1 MQNCWCHRPQPETCG
16 QGSLYTDLLVNTVKE
31 GGIFTMPATT
41 HRSDDWKMLTLVGL
55 ADRLAAKTAKEK
67 DSGANDARKKRWAG
81 SKLVLRFIFRKLI
94 QPGSQAAAIKGL
106 RDLDEARI
114 KALERFNAGMPETKR
129 LKSPVGAFIPAAPED
144 ILKAFCHVALR
155 VRATCIRASVSDI
168 CWHTFR
174 HVVAPQLAAHL
185 YNLEREYPKD
195 ECWPSD
201 QSAKGQGPVEKWRH
215 PSQLLRGVES
225 GGFSRKQ
232 LQSKGPSL
240 SIALLK
246 QKAYV
251 KGSEMSPCCEK
262 TSILLRALL
271 QLCADD
277 DGDWSK
283 CVSMS
288 GVLLRLMDA
297 YGQQVHQGIGD
308 IHQTHLNTANMAAF
322 TDLACA
328 PIIAELNQ
336 EGKTLDRKINLPQTR
351 RRILSYAPLIT
362 DPSSAELDMDFSG
375 AVSMI
380 RKRINKDDGDE
391 WARACMG
398 YAYYMS
404 RRCLI
409 TAPETAETH
418 QASELTYDL
427 MERAFK
433 TGNPETKQIA
443 LRYLAGFAT
452 NPRFRC
458 TSLAQHKAKDW
469 VATYMEA
476 MPKGMAHLFL
486 GRLAYIKGDTQEAIG
501 LYQRMFVR
509 ALPKEFSDEATGV
522 THPLEDHE
530 ALAYLIP
537 ECYTLAGLLLRNDNG
552 KPEEESLLQKQIRR
566 AGVAHFGIDCDW
578 SKEAERIKAGFEYR
592 KGLFSG
598 RVTPQ
603 S

>member
-1 MQNCWCHRPQPETCG
+1 
-16 QGSLYTDLLVNTVKE
+16 VNTLKE
-31 GGIFTMPATT
+31 GGMGNMPAANP
-41 HRSDDWKMLTLVGL
+41 RSDDWKMLTLVGL
-55 ADRLAAKTAKEK
+55 ADRLAVKTAKADKEN
-67 DSGANDARKKRWAG
+67 SAHLNDARKKRWAG
-81 SKLVLRFIFRKLI
+81 SKTVLRFILRKFI
-94 QPGSQAAAIKGL
+94 QPGSQAAAIRGL

-114 KALERFNAGMPETKR
+114 KALDAFNSQMPDTGR
-129 LKSPVGAFIPAAPED
+129 LKAPSGAFTPATPEV
-144 ILKAFCHVALR
+144 ILKAFCHVSLR
-155 VRATCIRASVSDI
+155 VRATCIRANISDI
-168 CWHTFR
+168 SWQTFR

-185 YNLEREYPKD
+185 CNLEREYPNDSSWPKD
-195 ECWPSD
+195 ESGEYD
-201 QSAKGQGPVEKWRH
+201 PVDTWRR
-215 PSQLLRGVES
+215 PSQLLRGVKS
-225 GGFSRKQ
+225 GGFNRRRLDSEGPKLSLARLKDAA
-232 LQSKGPSL
+232 SKEGTV
-240 SIALLK
+240 I
-246 QKAYV
+246 
-251 KGSEMSPCCEK
+251 SPCCAK

-271 QLCADD
+271 QLCSDND
-277 DGDWSK
+277 EDWERA
-283 CVSMS
+283 VNMA
-288 GVLLRLMDA
+288 GVLLRQMDA
-297 YGQQVHQGIGD
+297 YGQQVHQGLGD
-308 IHQTHLNTANMAAF
+308 IHQTHLNSANLAAF

-328 PIIAELNQ
+328 PIIAELNE
-336 EGKTLDRKINLPQTR
+336 EGKTLDRRINLPQTR

-362 DPSSAELDMDFSG
+362 DPSSAELDMDFTG

-380 RKRINKDDGDE
+380 RKRINKDEGDE

-409 TAPETAETH
+409 TAPETEETH
-418 QASELTYDL
+418 QASKLTYDL

-433 TGNPETKQIA
+433 TGNPDTQQIA

-458 TSLAQHKAKDW
+458 TFLAQHMAKEW
-469 VATYMEA
+469 VAIYKKA
-476 MPKGMAHLFL
+476 SPKGMAHLFL
-486 GRLAYIKGDTQEAIG
+486 GRLAFINGDTEKAIG

-537 ECYTLAGLLLRNDNG
+537 ECYTLAGLLLRNDND

-578 SKEAERIKAGFEYR
+578 PKEAERIKTGFEYR
-592 KGLFSG
+592 KGLLSG
-598 RVTPQ
+598 RVTPK

>member
-1 MQNCWCHRPQPETCG
+1 M
-16 QGSLYTDLLVNTVKE
+16 NTLKE

-67 DSGANDARKKRWAG
+67 DSDANDARKKRWAG
-81 SKLVLRFIFRKLI
+81 SKKVLRFILRKFI
-94 QPGSQAAAIKGL
+94 QPGSQAAAIRGL

-114 KALERFNAGMPETKR
+114 KAIEAFKLRMPDTGR
-129 LKSPVGAFIPAAPED
+129 LKVPAGAFTPASPED

-195 ECWPSD
+195 QSWPSD
-201 QSAKGQGPVEKWRH
+201 QSAKGQGPVDKWRQ
-215 PSQLLRGVES
+215 PSQLLRGVAE
-225 GGFSRKQ
+225 GGFNRKQ

-246 QKAYV
+246 AKALAA
-251 KGSEMSPCCEK
+251 GTETPECCAK

-271 QLCADD
+271 QLCADSD
-277 DGDWSK
+277 EDWK
-283 CVSMS
+283 RTVDMT
-288 GVLLRLMDA
+288 GVLLRLMDE
-297 YGQQVHQGIGD
+297 YSQQVHQGLGD
-308 IHQTHLNTANMAAF
+308 INQTHLNGSNMAAF

-328 PIIAELNQ
+328 PIISELNQ

-380 RKRINKDDGDE
+380 RKRINKDEGDE

-398 YAYYMS
+398 YAYFMS

-409 TAPETAETH
+409 TAPDTKETQ

-433 TGNPETKQIA
+433 TGNTDTQQIA
-443 LRYLAGFAT
+443 LRYLAGFTT

-458 TSLAQHKAKDW
+458 TSLAQHKAKEW
-469 VATYMEA
+469 VAIYKKA
-476 MPKGMAHLFL
+476 SPKGMAHLFL
-486 GRLAYIKGDTQEAIG
+486 GRLAFINGDTQEAIG
-501 LYQRMFVR
+501 LYQKMFLR

-537 ECYTLAGLLLRNDNG
+537 ECYALAGLLLRNDNDKSG
-552 KPEEESLLQKQIRR
+552 EESLLQKQIRR

-578 SKEAERIKAGFEYR
+578 PKEAERIKTGFEFR
-592 KGLFSG
+592 KGLLSG

>member
-1 MQNCWCHRPQPETCG
+1 
-16 QGSLYTDLLVNTVKE
+16 
-31 GGIFTMPATT
+31 MPASTP
-41 HRSDDWKMLTLVGL
+41 RSDDWKMLTLVGL

-81 SKLVLRFIFRKLI
+81 SKKILRYILRKLF
-94 QPGSQAAAIKGL
+94 QPGSQAAAIRGL

-114 KALERFNAGMPETKR
+114 KAIEGFKSRMPDTER
-129 LKSPVGAFIPAAPED
+129 LKAPAGAFRPASPED
-144 ILKAFCHVALR
+144 ILKAFCHVAMR
-155 VRATCIRASVSDI
+155 VRATCIQADI
-168 CWHTFR
+168 GEISWHTFR

-185 YNLEREYPKD
+185 RNLEREYNKD
-195 ECWPSD
+195 DCWPLD
-201 QSAKGQGPVEKWRH
+201 QSAKGQGPVDKWRL
-215 PSQLLRGVES
+215 PSQLLRGVADGS
-225 GGFSRKQ
+225 FTRKQ
-232 LQSKGPSL
+232 LQSKGPLL

-246 QKAYV
+246 NTALATDAEASQ
-251 KGSEMSPCCEK
+251 CCAK

-277 DGDWSK
+277 DEDWERA
-283 CVSMS
+283 VNMA
-288 GVLLRLMDA
+288 GLLLRLMDE

-308 IHQTHLNTANMAAF
+308 VHQTKLDGSNMAAF
-322 TDLACA
+322 ADLACA
-328 PIIAELNQ
+328 PIIAELNKSGQ
-336 EGKTLDRKINLPQTR
+336 SLDRKINLPLTR
-351 RRILSYAPLIT
+351 RRILSYAALVT
-362 DPSSAELDMDFSG
+362 EPSSADLDMDFSG
-375 AVSMI
+375 AVSVI
-380 RKRINKDDGDE
+380 RKRINKDKGDG
-391 WARACMG
+391 WASKCMG

-409 TAPETAETH
+409 TAPETKETQ

-433 TGNPETKQIA
+433 TGNPDTRQIA

-458 TSLAQHKAKDW
+458 TALAQHKAKEW
-469 VATYMEA
+469 VDVYKKTS
-476 MPKGMAHLFL
+476 PKGMAHLFL
-486 GRLAYIKGDTQEAIG
+486 GRLAFINGDTKEAIEK
-501 LYQRMFVR
+501 YQKIFVR

-522 THPLEDHE
+522 AHPLEDHE

-552 KPEEESLLQKQIRR
+552 EPGEESLLQKQIRR

-578 SKEAERIKAGFEYR
+578 HKEAERIKAGFEYR
-592 KGLFSG
+592 KGLLSG
-598 RVTPQ
+598 RAAPQ

>member
-1 MQNCWCHRPQPETCG
+1 
-16 QGSLYTDLLVNTVKE
+16 
-31 GGIFTMPATT
+31 MPAAN
-41 HRSDDWKMLTLVGL
+41 HRSNDWKMLTLVGL
-55 ADRLAAKTAKEK
+55 ADRLAAKTAKAK
-67 DSGANDARKKRWAG
+67 DSDANDARKKRWSG
-81 SKLVLRFIFRKLI
+81 SKKVLRFILKKFI
-94 QPGSQAAAIKGL
+94 QPGSQAAAIRGL
-106 RDLDEARI
+106 RDLEEARTNAI
-114 KALERFNAGMPETKR
+114 GAFNSQMPDTGR
-129 LKSPVGAFIPAAPED
+129 LKAPSGAFTPATPEV
-144 ILKAFCHVALR
+144 ILKAYCHVALR
-155 VRATCIRASVSDI
+155 VRATCIRASISDI
-168 CWHTFR
+168 SWHTFR

-185 YNLEREYPKD
+185 CNLEREHPKD
-195 ECWPSD
+195 ESWLQD
-201 QSAKGQGPVEKWRH
+201 QSAKWQGPVDKWRR
-215 PSQLLRGVES
+215 PSQLLRGVAE
-225 GGFSRKQ
+225 GGFDRKQ

-246 QKAYV
+246 VKALAA
-251 KGSEMSPCCEK
+251 GTETPECCAK

-271 QLCADD
+271 QLCSDSD
-277 DGDWSK
+277 EDWERA
-283 CVSMS
+283 VNMA
-288 GVLLRLMDA
+288 GVLLRQMDE

-308 IHQTHLNTANMAAF
+308 IHQTHLNSANLAAF

-328 PIIAELNQ
+328 PIIAELNE
-336 EGKTLDRKINLPQTR
+336 EGKTLDRRINLPQTR

-362 DPSSAELDMDFSG
+362 DPSSAELDMDFTG

-380 RKRINKDDGDE
+380 RKRINKDEGDE

-409 TAPETAETH
+409 TAPETEETH

-433 TGNPETKQIA
+433 TGNPDTQQIA

-458 TSLAQHKAKDW
+458 TSLAQHMAKEW
-469 VATYMEA
+469 VAIYKKA
-476 MPKGMAHLFL
+476 SPKGMAHLFL
-486 GRLAYIKGDTQEAIG
+486 GRLAFIDGDTEKAIG

-537 ECYTLAGLLLRNDNG
+537 ECYTLAGLLLRNDND

-566 AGVAHFGIDCDW
+566 AGVAHFGIDCEW
-578 SKEAERIKAGFEYR
+578 PKEAERIKAGFEYR
-592 KGLFSG
+592 KGLLSG

>member
-1 MQNCWCHRPQPETCG
+1 MPSAYHRP
-16 QGSLYTDLLVNTVKE
+16 
-31 GGIFTMPATT
+31 
-41 HRSDDWKMLTLVGL
+41 DDWKMLTLVGL
-55 ADRLAAKTAKEK
+55 ADRLAAKTAKAK
-67 DSGANDARKKRWAG
+67 DSDANDVRKKRWAG
-81 SKLVLRFIFRKLI
+81 SKKVLRFILKKFI
-94 QPGSQAAAIKGL
+94 QPGSQAAAIRGL

-114 KALERFNAGMPETKR
+114 KAIEVFKLRMPDTGR
-129 LKSPVGAFIPAAPED
+129 LKVPAGAFTPASPEV

-155 VRATCIRASVSDI
+155 VRATCIHASISDI
-168 CWHTFR
+168 SWSTFR
-174 HVVAPQLAAHL
+174 YVVAPQLAAHL
-185 YNLEREYPKD
+185 CNLEREYPRD
-195 ECWPSD
+195 ECWPCD
-201 QSAKGQGPVEKWRH
+201 QSAKGQGPVDKWRR
-215 PSQLLRGVES
+215 PGDLLRGVADGS
-225 GGFSRKQ
+225 FNRKQ

-240 SIALLK
+240 SIALFK
-246 QKAYV
+246 DKALATGTV
-251 KGSEMSPCCEK
+251 TPECCAK

-271 QLCADD
+271 QLCANDEA
-277 DGDWSK
+277 DWNRAIN
-283 CVSMS
+283 MS
-288 GVLLRLMDA
+288 GVLLRLMDE
-297 YGQQVHQGIGD
+297 YGQQVRQGIGD
-308 IHQTHLNTANMAAF
+308 IYPTDLNSASMAAF
-322 TDLACA
+322 ADLACA
-328 PIIAELNQ
+328 PIIAELNE

-362 DPSSAELDMDFSG
+362 DPSSSELDMDFPG

-380 RKRINKDDGDE
+380 RKRINKDEGDE

-418 QASELTYDL
+418 QAAELTYDL

-433 TGNPETKQIA
+433 TGNPDTQQIA

-458 TSLAQHKAKDW
+458 TSLAQQKAREW
-469 VATYMEA
+469 VASYKKA
-476 MPKGMAHLFL
+476 SPNGMAHLFL
-486 GRLAYIKGDTQEAIG
+486 GRLAFINGDTKEAINK
-501 LYQRMFVR
+501 YQRMFVR

-522 THPLEDHE
+522 MHPLEDHE

-537 ECYTLAGLLLRNDNG
+537 ECYALAGLLLQNDNS
-552 KPEEESLLQKQIRR
+552 KPGEESLLQKQIRR

-578 SKEAERIKAGFEYR
+578 PKEAERIKAGFEYR
-592 KGLFSG
+592 KGLLSG

>member
-1 MQNCWCHRPQPETCG
+1 M
-16 QGSLYTDLLVNTVKE
+16 
-31 GGIFTMPATT
+31 FTMPATT

-67 DSGANDARKKRWAG
+67 DSDANDVRKKRWAG
-81 SKLVLRFIFRKLI
+81 SKKVLRFILRKFI
-94 QPGSQAAAIKGL
+94 QPGSQAAAIRGL

-114 KALERFNAGMPETKR
+114 KAIEAFKLRMPDTGR
-129 LKSPVGAFIPAAPED
+129 LKVPAGAFTPASPED

-195 ECWPSD
+195 QSWPSD
-201 QSAKGQGPVEKWRH
+201 QSAKGQGPVDKWRR
-215 PSQLLRGVES
+215 PSQLLRGVGE
-225 GGFSRKQ
+225 GGFNRKQ

-246 QKAYV
+246 AKALAA
-251 KGSEMSPCCEK
+251 GTETPECCAK

-271 QLCADD
+271 QLCADSD
-277 DGDWSK
+277 EDWK
-283 CVSMS
+283 RAVDMT
-288 GVLLRLMDA
+288 GVLLRLMDE
-297 YGQQVHQGIGD
+297 YSQQVHQGLGD
-308 IHQTHLNTANMAAF
+308 INQTHLNGSNMAAF

-391 WARACMG
+391 WARSCMG

-433 TGNPETKQIA
+433 TGNPETQQIA

-458 TSLAQHKAKDW
+458 TSLAQHKAKEW
-469 VATYMEA
+469 VATYKKA
-476 MPKGMAHLFL
+476 SPKGMAHLFL
-486 GRLAYIKGDTQEAIG
+486 GRLAFINGDTKEAIEK
-501 LYQRMFVR
+501 YQRMFVR

-537 ECYTLAGLLLRNDNG
+537 ECYTLAGLLLRNDND

-578 SKEAERIKAGFEYR
+578 PKEAERIKAGFEYR
-592 KGLFSG
+592 KGLLSG

>member
-1 MQNCWCHRPQPETCG
+1 
-16 QGSLYTDLLVNTVKE
+16 
-31 GGIFTMPATT
+31 MPAAN
-41 HRSDDWKMLTLVGL
+41 HRSNDWKMLTLVGL
-55 ADRLAAKTAKEK
+55 ADRLAAKTAKAK
-67 DSGANDARKKRWAG
+67 DSDANDARKKRWSG
-81 SKLVLRFIFRKLI
+81 SKKVLRFILKKFI
-94 QPGSQAAAIKGL
+94 QPGSQAAAIRGL
-106 RDLDEARI
+106 RDLEEARTNAI
-114 KALERFNAGMPETKR
+114 GAFNSQMPDTGR
-129 LKSPVGAFIPAAPED
+129 LKAPSGAFTPATPEV
-144 ILKAFCHVALR
+144 ILKAYCHVALR
-155 VRATCIRASVSDI
+155 VRATCIRANISDI
-168 CWHTFR
+168 SWHTFR

-185 YNLEREYPKD
+185 CNLEREHPKD
-195 ECWPSD
+195 ESWLQD
-201 QSAKGQGPVEKWRH
+201 QSAKWQGPVDKWRR
-215 PSQLLRGVES
+215 PSQLLRGVAE
-225 GGFSRKQ
+225 GGFDRKQ

-246 QKAYV
+246 VKALAA
-251 KGSEMSPCCEK
+251 GTETPECCAK

-271 QLCADD
+271 QLCSDSD
-277 DGDWSK
+277 EDWERA
-283 CVSMS
+283 VNMA
-288 GVLLRLMDA
+288 GVLLRQMDE

-308 IHQTHLNTANMAAF
+308 IHQTHLNSANLAAF

-328 PIIAELNQ
+328 PIIAELNE
-336 EGKTLDRKINLPQTR
+336 EGKTLDRRINLPQTR

-380 RKRINKDDGDE
+380 RKRINKDEGDE

-433 TGNPETKQIA
+433 TGNPDTQQIA

-458 TSLAQHKAKDW
+458 TSLAQHKAKEW
-469 VATYMEA
+469 VATYKKA
-476 MPKGMAHLFL
+476 SPKGMAHLFL
-486 GRLAYIKGDTQEAIG
+486 GRLAFINGDTKGAIEK
-501 LYQRMFVR
+501 YQRMFVR

-537 ECYTLAGLLLRNDNG
+537 ECYTLAGLLLKNDNSKSG
-552 KPEEESLLQKQIRR
+552 EESLLQKQIRR

-578 SKEAERIKAGFEYR
+578 PKEAERIKDGFEFR
-592 KGLFSG
+592 KGLLSG

>member
-1 MQNCWCHRPQPETCG
+1 MPSAYHRP
-16 QGSLYTDLLVNTVKE
+16 
-31 GGIFTMPATT
+31 
-41 HRSDDWKMLTLVGL
+41 DDWKMLTLVGL
-55 ADRLAAKTAKEK
+55 ADRLAAKTAKAK
-67 DSGANDARKKRWAG
+67 DSDANDVRKKRWAG
-81 SKLVLRFIFRKLI
+81 SKKVLRFILKKFI
-94 QPGSQAAAIKGL
+94 QPGSQAAAIRGL

-114 KALERFNAGMPETKR
+114 KAIEVFKLRMPDTGR
-129 LKSPVGAFIPAAPED
+129 LKVPAGAFTPASPEV

-155 VRATCIRASVSDI
+155 VRATCIHASIGDI
-168 CWHTFR
+168 SWSTFR
-174 HVVAPQLAAHL
+174 YVVAPQLAAHL
-185 YNLEREYPKD
+185 CNLEREYPRD
-195 ECWPSD
+195 ECWPCD
-201 QSAKGQGPVEKWRH
+201 QSAKGQGPVDKWRR
-215 PSQLLRGVES
+215 PGDLLRGVADGS
-225 GGFSRKQ
+225 FNRKQ

-240 SIALLK
+240 SIALFK
-246 QKAYV
+246 DKALATGTV
-251 KGSEMSPCCEK
+251 TPECCAK

-271 QLCADD
+271 QLCANDEA
-277 DGDWSK
+277 DWNRAIN
-283 CVSMS
+283 MS
-288 GVLLRLMDA
+288 GVLLRLMDE
-297 YGQQVHQGIGD
+297 YGQQVRQGIGD
-308 IHQTHLNTANMAAF
+308 IYPTDLNSASMAAF
-322 TDLACA
+322 ADLACA
-328 PIIAELNQ
+328 PIIAELNE

-362 DPSSAELDMDFSG
+362 DPASSELDMDFPG

-380 RKRINKDDGDE
+380 RKRINKDEGDP

-418 QASELTYDL
+418 QAAELTYDL

-433 TGNPETKQIA
+433 TGNPDTQQIA

-458 TSLAQHKAKDW
+458 TSLAQHKAKEW
-469 VATYMEA
+469 VATYKKA
-476 MPKGMAHLFL
+476 SPKGMAHLFL
-486 GRLAYIKGDTQEAIG
+486 GRLAFINGDTKEAINK
-501 LYQRMFVR
+501 YQRMFVR

-522 THPLEDHE
+522 MHPLEDHE

-537 ECYTLAGLLLRNDNG
+537 ECYTLAGLLLRNDND

-578 SKEAERIKAGFEYR
+578 PKEAERIKAGFEYR
-592 KGLFSG
+592 KGLLSG

>member
-1 MQNCWCHRPQPETCG
+1 
-16 QGSLYTDLLVNTVKE
+16 
-31 GGIFTMPATT
+31 MPTANP
-41 HRSDDWKMLTLVGL
+41 RSDDWKMLTLVGL
-55 ADRLAAKTAKEK
+55 ADRLTAKMAPEK
-67 DSGANDARKKRWAG
+67 NQAANEARKKRWAG
-81 SKLVLRFIFRKLI
+81 SKLLLRVIFRKFI
-94 QPGSQAAAIKGL
+94 QPGSQAAAVRGL

-114 KALERFNAGMPETKR
+114 KALEGFNSRMPDTER
-129 LKSPVGAFIPAAPED
+129 LKSPVGAFVPATPED

-155 VRATCIRASVSDI
+155 VRATCIQASVSDI

-195 ECWPSD
+195 ECWPRD
-201 QSAKGQGPVEKWRH
+201 QSAKGQGPVEKWRR
-215 PSQLLRGVES
+215 PSQLLKGVQDGS
-225 GGFSRKQ
+225 FNRRQ

-246 QKAYV
+246 EKAFAD
-251 KGSEMSPCCEK
+251 GTEISPCCAK

-271 QLCADD
+271 QLCADND
-277 DGDWSK
+277 DDWNK
-283 CVSMS
+283 GMTMS
-288 GVLLRLMDA
+288 ALVLRLMDA
-297 YGQQVHQGIGD
+297 YGQQVHQGLGD
-308 IHQTHLNTANMAAF
+308 VNQTHLDGSNMSAF
-322 TDLACA
+322 VDFACA
-328 PIIAELNQ
+328 PIIADLNTA
-336 EGKTLDRKINLPQTR
+336 GKSLDRKINLPQTR

-362 DPSSAELDMDFSG
+362 DPSSAQLDADFPD
-375 AVSMI
+375 AVKAL
-380 RKRINKDDGDE
+380 RGRINKDEGDE

-409 TAPETAETH
+409 TAVDCDETH

-433 TGNPETKQIA
+433 TGNPDTQQIA
-443 LRYLAGFAT
+443 LRYLAGFTT

-469 VATYMEA
+469 ATLYKKTS
-476 MPKGMAHLFL
+476 PKGMAQLFL
-486 GRLAYIKGDTQEAIG
+486 GRLAFINGDTDTAIG
-501 LYQRMFVR
+501 LYQKMFLR
-509 ALPKEFSDEATGV
+509 ALPREFSDEAAGIL
-522 THPLEDHE
+522 HPLEDHE

-537 ECYTLAGLLLRNDNG
+537 ECYTLAGLLLRNVAD
-552 KPEEESLLQKQIRR
+552 KPDEESLLQKQIRR

-578 SKEAERIKAGFEYR
+578 RKEAERIKDGFDYR
-592 KGLFSG
+592 KRLLSG
-598 RVTPQ
+598 RLTPG

>member
-1 MQNCWCHRPQPETCG
+1 MCAMPEAPT
-16 QGSLYTDLLVNTVKE
+16 
-31 GGIFTMPATT
+31 
-41 HRSDDWKMLTLVGL
+41 RSDDWKMLTLVGL
-55 ADRLAAKTAKEK
+55 ADRLTAKMAPEK
-67 DSGANDARKKRWAG
+67 NQAANDARKKRWAG

-94 QPGSQAAAIKGL
+94 RPGSQAAAIRGL

-114 KALERFNAGMPETKR
+114 KALEGFNSGMPDTKR

-195 ECWPSD
+195 ECWPRD
-201 QSAKGQGPVEKWRH
+201 QSAKGQGPVEKWRR

-225 GGFSRKQ
+225 GDFSRKQ
-232 LQSKGPSL
+232 LQSKGPLL

-246 QKAYV
+246 EKAFV
-251 KGSEMSPCCEK
+251 MGSEMSPCCEK

-271 QLCADD
+271 QVCADD
-277 DGDWSK
+277 DEDWSR

-297 YGQQVHQGIGD
+297 YGQQVHQGLGD
-308 IHQTHLNTANMAAF
+308 VNQTHLDGSNMSAF
-322 TDLACA
+322 VDFACA
-328 PIIAELNQ
+328 PIIGDLNAA
-336 EGKTLDRKINLPQTR
+336 GKTLDRKINLPQTR
-351 RRILSYAPLIT
+351 RKILSYAPLIT
-362 DPSSAELDMDFSG
+362 DPSSAQLDADFSG
-375 AVSMI
+375 AVKAL
-380 RKRINKDDGDE
+380 RGRINKDEGDE

-409 TAPETAETH
+409 TAVDCEETR

-427 MERAFK
+427 MERAFMK
-433 TGNPETKQIA
+433 GNPDTQQIA
-443 LRYLAGFAT
+443 LRYLAGFTT

-458 TSLAQHKAKDW
+458 TSLAQHKAKEW
-469 VATYMEA
+469 ATLYKKTS
-476 MPKGMAHLFL
+476 PKGMAQLFL
-486 GRLAYIKGDTQEAIG
+486 GRIAFISGDTDDAIE
-501 LYQRMFVR
+501 LYQKMFLR
-509 ALPKEFSDEATGV
+509 ALPREFSDEAAGIL
-522 THPLEDHE
+522 HPLEDHE

-537 ECYTLAGLLLRNDNG
+537 ECYTLAGLLLRNDND
-552 KPEEESLLQKQIRR
+552 KPGEESLLQKQIRR

-578 SKEAERIKAGFEYR
+578 PKEAERIKIGFDYR
-592 KGLFSG
+592 KGLLSG
-598 RVTPQ
+598 RVTPR

>member
-1 MQNCWCHRPQPETCG
+1 
-16 QGSLYTDLLVNTVKE
+16 
-31 GGIFTMPATT
+31 MPAADP
-41 HRSDDWKMLTLVGL
+41 RSDDWKMLTLVGL
-55 ADRLAAKTAKEK
+55 ADRLAAKTAKTNKEAAAHL
-67 DSGANDARKKRWAG
+67 SDARKKRWAG
-81 SKLVLRFIFRKLI
+81 SKIVLRFILRKFI
-94 QPGSQAAAIKGL
+94 QPGSQAAAIRGL

-114 KALERFNAGMPETKR
+114 KAIDAFKSQMPDTGR
-129 LKSPVGAFIPAAPED
+129 LKVPSGAFSPATPED
-144 ILKAFCHVALR
+144 TLKAFCHVALR
-155 VRATCIRASVSDI
+155 VRATCIRASISDI
-168 CWHTFR
+168 SWHTFR
-174 HVVAPQLAAHL
+174 QVVAPQLAAHL
-185 YNLEREYPKD
+185 CNLEREYPNDSSWPKD
-195 ECWPSD
+195 E
-201 QSAKGQGPVEKWRH
+201 SAKNYDPVDTWRR
-215 PSQLLRGVES
+215 PSQLLRGVNNGNFNRRRLES
-225 GGFSRKQ
+225 D
-232 LQSKGPSL
+232 GPTL

-246 QKAYV
+246 DEAFKEGTAV
-251 KGSEMSPCCEK
+251 SPCCAK

-271 QLCADD
+271 QLCSGNDE
-277 DGDWSK
+277 DWK
-283 CVSMS
+283 RAVDMA
-288 GVLLRLMDA
+288 GVLLRLMDE
-297 YGQQVHQGIGD
+297 YGQQVNQGIGD
-308 IHQTHLNTANMAAF
+308 IHQTHLNAANMAAF

-328 PIIAELNQ
+328 PIIAELNE
-336 EGKTLDRKINLPQTR
+336 EGKILDRKINLPQTR

-433 TGNPETKQIA
+433 AGNPDTQQIA

-458 TSLAQHKAKDW
+458 TSLAQHKAKEW
-469 VATYMEA
+469 VATYKKA
-476 MPKGMAHLFL
+476 SPKGMAHLFL
-486 GRLAYIKGDTQEAIG
+486 GRLAFINGDTKVAIEK
-501 LYQRMFVR
+501 YQRMFVR

-537 ECYTLAGLLLRNDNG
+537 ECYTLAGLLLRNDND
-552 KPEEESLLQKQIRR
+552 KPEEESLLQKQIQR

-578 SKEAERIKAGFEYR
+578 PREAERIKAGFEYR
-592 KGLFSG
+592 KGLLSG

>member
-1 MQNCWCHRPQPETCG
+1 MCAMPEAPNRP
-16 QGSLYTDLLVNTVKE
+16 
-31 GGIFTMPATT
+31 
-41 HRSDDWKMLTLVGL
+41 DDWKMLTLVGL
-55 ADRLAAKTAKEK
+55 ADRLTAKMAPEK
-67 DSGANDARKKRWAG
+67 NQAANDARKKRWAG
-81 SKLVLRFIFRKLI
+81 SKLVLRFIFRKFI
-94 QPGSQAAAIKGL
+94 QPGSQAAAVRGL

-114 KALERFNAGMPETKR
+114 KALEGFNSRMPDTER
-129 LKSPVGAFIPAAPED
+129 LKSPVGAFIPATPED

-155 VRATCIRASVSDI
+155 VRATCIQASVSDI

-185 YNLEREYPKD
+185 YNLEHKYPRD
-195 ECWPSD
+195 ECWPRD
-201 QSAKGQGPVEKWRH
+201 QSAKGQGPVEKWRR

-225 GGFSRKQ
+225 GDFSRKQ
-232 LQSKGPSL
+232 LQSKGPLL

-246 QKAYV
+246 DKAFMT
-251 KGSEMSPCCEK
+251 GSEMSPCCEK

-277 DGDWSK
+277 DEDWSR

-297 YGQQVHQGIGD
+297 YGQQVHQGLGD
-308 IHQTHLNTANMAAF
+308 VNQTHLDGSNMSAF
-322 TDLACA
+322 VDFACA
-328 PIIAELNQ
+328 PIIADLNTA
-336 EGKTLDRKINLPQTR
+336 GKSLDRKINLPQTR

-362 DPSSAELDMDFSG
+362 GPSSAQLDADFNDAAKTLRG
-375 AVSMI
+375 
-380 RKRINKDDGDE
+380 RINKEEGDE

-409 TAPETAETH
+409 TAVDCDETH

-433 TGNPETKQIA
+433 TGNPDTQQIA
-443 LRYLAGFAT
+443 LRYLAGFTT

-469 VATYMEA
+469 AILYKKTS
-476 MPKGMAHLFL
+476 PKGMAQLFL
-486 GRLAYIKGDTQEAIG
+486 GRLAFINGDTDTAIG
-501 LYQRMFVR
+501 LYQKMFLR
-509 ALPKEFSDEATGV
+509 ALPREFSDEAAGIL
-522 THPLEDHE
+522 HPLEDHE

-537 ECYTLAGLLLRNDNG
+537 ECYTLAGLLLRNVAD
-552 KPEEESLLQKQIRR
+552 KPDEESLLQKQIRR

-578 SKEAERIKAGFEYR
+578 RKEAERIKAGFDYR
-592 KGLFSG
+592 KGLLSG
-598 RVTPQ
+598 QVAPR